1 MLKYIYSSL
10 DTNILLSSFG
20 NLFSLIVLT
29 MGLFSPFPVLIL
41 TDPFFL
47 SLSLLFAFS
56 MKANLGVRET
66 MLWNHSSFVNAV

>member
-29 MGLFSPFPVLIL
+29 MGLFSPFPVLLL
-41 TDPFFL
+41 TDPF
-47 SLSLLFAFS
+47 SLSLFYLLF
-56 MKANLGVRET
+56 L
-66 MLWNHSSFVNAV
+66 